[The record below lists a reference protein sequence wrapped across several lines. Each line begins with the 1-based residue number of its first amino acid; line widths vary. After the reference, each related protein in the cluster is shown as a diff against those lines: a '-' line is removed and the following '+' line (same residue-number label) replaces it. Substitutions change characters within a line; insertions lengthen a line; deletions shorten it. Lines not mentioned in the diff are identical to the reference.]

1 MLQTLLICFREGLE
15 AFLVVAIATLYLR
28 RVELDQLISA
38 VRAGLLL
45 SVTGSAVLGVVL
57 SRVGS
62 WSSTW
67 AGVMALLA
75 CAAVLW
81 CVVHMRQAGKGMGR
95 EIQDQLALSGA
106 LTGARA
112 WWSVFAFIAFMV
124 SREGIEAATMI
135 ASLGANADGL
145 PMAAGGTLGLALAGV
160 IGLLWVRHG
169 RKVNLSRFFNVTSWF
184 LGFFALQ
191 LVLYAVHEFTE
202 ANLLPGID
210 NAYWHIATE
219 DWAEGWI
226 SQVIYVGMVILP
238 TGWLLAAHLADR
250 RASKAASVTA

>member
-1 MLQTLLICFREGLE
+1 MLQALLICFREGLE

-28 RVELDQLISA
+28 RVELDRLVGA

-45 SVTGSAVLGVVL
+45 SLAGSAVLGVVL

-67 AGVMALLA
+67 AGVMALVA
-75 CAAVLW
+75 CAAVVW
-81 CVVHMRQAGKGMGR
+81 CVVHMRRAGKGMGR
-95 EIQDQLALSGA
+95 EIQDRLALSATLVGP
-106 LTGARA
+106 RA
-112 WWSVFAFIAFMV
+112 WWSVFGFTAFMV

-135 ASLGANADGL
+135 ASLGANSDAW
-145 PMAAGGTLGLALAGV
+145 PMAVGGVLGVALAGV
-160 IGLLWVRHG
+160 VGLLWVRHG
-169 RKVNLSRFFNVTSWF
+169 RKVNLTRFFNVTAWF

-191 LVLYAVHEFTE
+191 LVLYAVHEFSE
-202 ANLLPGID
+202 SGLLPGVD
-210 NAYWHIATE
+210 NARWHLLTE

-226 SQVIYVGMVILP
+226 SQLIYVGMVVMP

-250 RASKAASVTA
+250 RARKAASAGA